1 MIPSGLDRGGVMS
14 EHEQNQSESTEERE
28 ETLRDLEVPEEDGKD
43 VTGGSYDLKENKKV

>member
-1 MIPSGLDRGGVMS
+1 MS
-14 EHEQNQSESTEERE
+14 EHERHERESSEERE